1 MRSATAGSRHAGA
14 VEQSLVGGEGGGC
27 LLLVLGGVG
36 QGGDFL
42 ELVELLDGE
51 REVLEVFGRDA
62 GLAFGAE
69 RHVQQGGCGGDG
81 HVGGDLLQGVDQAE
95 GGGVVVAP
103 DVAAVDHAGEDGGV
117 GGHAVLGDGF
127 EVLLATFVEVQADA
141 VEAEPG

>member
-1 MRSATAGSRHAGA
+1 MRSATAGSAATRVPSNRA
-14 VEQSLVGGEGGGC
+14 LVGGEGGGC

-81 HVGGDLLQGVDQAE
+81 HVGDLLQASTRPRE
-95 GGGVVVAP
+95 VA
-103 DVAAVDHAGEDGGV
+103 
-117 GGHAVLGDGF
+117 
-127 EVLLATFVEVQADA
+127 
-141 VEAEPG
+141 

>member
-1 MRSATAGSRHAGA
+1 M
-14 VEQSLVGGEGGGC
+14 
-27 LLLVLGGVG
+27 
-36 QGGDFL
+36 
-42 ELVELLDGE
+42 
-51 REVLEVFGRDA
+51 LEVFGRDA

-127 EVLLATFVEVQADA
+127 EVLLAAFVEVQADA
-141 VEAEPG
+141 VEAEQVDGLVHVGDVAEVGVEQHLDVALGGQDLGVQGLEEFNIARLLV